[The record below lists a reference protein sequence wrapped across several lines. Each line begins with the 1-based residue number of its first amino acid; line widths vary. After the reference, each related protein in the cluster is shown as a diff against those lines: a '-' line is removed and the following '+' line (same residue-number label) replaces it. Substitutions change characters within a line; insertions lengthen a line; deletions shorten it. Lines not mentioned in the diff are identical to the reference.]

1 MTEYNNTELRALA
14 KSRTTCW
21 WTASGYVSSQK
32 PVNELLNA
40 MIELVVLWRKVAFAA
55 PFRVADLPPSIGRT
69 AGGAGRS
76 RRGRP
81 DAVWLARCVC
91 SASFAAHTERDASD
105 ADASRFLPQ
114 SRPHRR
120 S

>member
-55 PFRVADLPPSIGRT
+55 TPPSHRSSPITRQDRGW
-69 AGGAGRS
+69 GGVLAA
-76 RRGRP
+76 RRG
-81 DAVWLARCVC
+81 
-91 SASFAAHTERDASD
+91 
-105 ADASRFLPQ
+105 
-114 SRPHRR
+114 
-120 S
+120 

>member
-40 MIELVVLWRKVAFAA
+40 MIELVVLWRKVAFATTT
-55 PFRVADLPPSIGRT
+55 PSHISSPHDRQGRGW
-69 AGGAGRS
+69 GGALAP
-76 RRGRP
+76 RRG
-81 DAVWLARCVC
+81 
-91 SASFAAHTERDASD
+91 
-105 ADASRFLPQ
+105 
-114 SRPHRR
+114 
-120 S
+120 

>member
-55 PFRVADLPPSIGRT
+55 TPRVTDLPP
-69 AGGAGRS
+69 
-76 RRGRP
+76 
-81 DAVWLARCVC
+81 
-91 SASFAAHTERDASD
+91 
-105 ADASRFLPQ
+105 
-114 SRPHRR
+114 
-120 S
+120 